1 MKTTDLIMK
10 STLAEK
16 CFLTVAV
23 ICLLAACSGPTKI
36 ESDLG
41 IKGAPDWVNE
51 GSHGVSDK
59 DGRLIQGVGSA
70 PALGDAALQKATA
83 DNRARAEIARVLSS
97 YMHVALNDYLGS
109 SSAGAAAEGGTV
121 ADASV
126 QQQINSL
133 SQVVLNGAKIIGNWK
148 DERSGIIY
156 SFAELDTKRIKD
168 IVKANQ
174 SMSED
179 LKNYL
184 LTQGDAVFDAFVK
197 EK

>member
-1 MKTTDLIMK
+1 MKFTDLTIK
-10 STLAEK
+10 STIAEK
-16 CFLTVAV
+16 CFLTVAI
-23 ICLLAACSGPTKI
+23 ICLLTACGGPTKI

-51 GSHGVSDK
+51 GSHAVSDK

-70 PALGDAALQKATA
+70 PDLGDAALQKATA

-97 YMHVALNDYLGS
+97 YMDVALNDFLGS
-109 SSAGAAAEGGTV
+109 SNAGPAGEGEKV
-121 ADASV
+121 ADSSV

-148 DERSGIIY
+148 DKHTGIIY

-168 IVKANQ
+168 IVSANRV
-174 SMSED
+174 MSEN

-184 LTQGDAVFDAFVK
+184 LTQGDAIFDDFVK

>member
-1 MKTTDLIMK
+1 MKNTVLKIK
-10 STLAEK
+10 SSTMEI
-16 CFLTVAV
+16 CFIAIAAISLLT
-23 ICLLAACSGPTKI
+23 ACGGPTNI

-41 IKGAPDWVNE
+41 IEGAPDWVNE
-51 GSHGVSDK
+51 GSQAVSDK

-70 PALGDAALQKATA
+70 PDLGDASLQKATA

-97 YMHVALNDYLGS
+97 YMDVALNDFLGS
-109 SSAGAAAEGGTV
+109 SSAGGSAETETT
-121 ADASV
+121 ANASV

-148 DERSGIIY
+148 DERTGIIY

-168 IVKANQ
+168 IVSANQ
-174 SMSED
+174 AMSED

-184 LTQGDAVFDAFVK
+184 LTQGDAVFDNFTK
-197 EK
+197 E